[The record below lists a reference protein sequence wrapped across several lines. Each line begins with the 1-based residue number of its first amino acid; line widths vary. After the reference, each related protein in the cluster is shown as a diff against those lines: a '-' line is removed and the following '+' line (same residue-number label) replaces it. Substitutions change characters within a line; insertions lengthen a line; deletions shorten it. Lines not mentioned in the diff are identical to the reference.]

1 MKKINKITIKVG
13 SNVITKSNG
22 KLDLTRISALVD
34 QIAELH
40 KNGIEVI
47 LVSSGAV
54 AAGRSTLKA
63 KKKMDVVD
71 ERQLFSAI
79 GQAKLMNY
87 YWDFFREHNIV
98 VGQVLTTKDNF
109 SNRRGYLN
117 QRNCIRVML
126 DHQVIP
132 IVNEN
137 DAVSVT
143 ELMFTDN
150 DELSGLVA
158 SMMDSDALLILTNV
172 DGVFTGIPTDEN
184 SKLIR
189 TIKKGQS
196 ISDYIQNTKSQFGRG
211 GMLTKEKIARK
222 MVDEGIEVFI
232 ANGKTD
238 DIISKVVNQEN
249 TLCTHFESVTD
260 EISSVKKWIAHS
272 DGFAKGEIIINDNA
286 EKALFG
292 SKAVSVLPVG
302 ITMIIGNFEKDDLIK
317 IYNESNRYLGIG
329 KASYNSEK
337 ALDVIGKKNQ
347 KPLIHCDYLFLE

>member
-1 MKKINKITIKVG
+1 MKKFKKLTVKVG
-13 SNVITKSNG
+13 SNVITKADG
-22 KLDLTRISALVD
+22 KLDITRISALVD

-40 KNGIEVI
+40 KQGFEII

-54 AAGRSTLKA
+54 AAGRSTLTP
-63 KKKMDVVD
+63 KKKMHVVD

-87 YWDFFREHNIV
+87 YWDLFREHGIV
-98 VGQVLTTKDNF
+98 VGQVLTTKDHF

-117 QRNCIRVML
+117 QRNCVRVML
-126 DHQVIP
+126 DNQVIP

-158 SMMDSDALLILTNV
+158 SMMDSDALIILSNV
-172 DGVFTGIPTDEN
+172 DGVFTGIPTDKN
-184 SKLIR
+184 SELIR
-189 TIKKGQS
+189 TVKKGES

-222 MVDEGIEVFI
+222 MTEEGVDVYI

-238 DIISKVVNQEN
+238 DIILNIVNGKN
-249 TLCTHFESVTD
+249 SLFTHFEPVT
-260 EISSVKKWIAHS
+260 EEVSNVKKWIAHS
-272 DGFAKGEIIINDNA
+272 DGFAKGEITINENA

-292 SKAVSVLPVG
+292 NKAVSLLPVG
-302 ITMIIGNFEKDDLIK
+302 ITAVKGNFEKDDLIK
-317 IYNESNRYLGIG
+317 ISNETGKYLGIG
-329 KASYNSEK
+329 KAVYSSEK
-337 ALDVIGKKNQ
+337 ANELLGKKNQ
-347 KPLIHCDYLFLE
+347 KPLIHYDYLFLE